1 MVLGESEV
9 GYDGLPELPPN
20 WEYNKPDGVDG
31 APAAAEVPLAAAPP
45 DSSPDQ
51 SVVDARTPQEQ
62 QCDGGD
68 EKSGQLLLELP
79 PPPPPEKLVS
89 DSEEPPPPPEK
100 LVSDGGDE
108 KSGQLLLE
116 LPPPPPEKL
125 VSDSEEPP
133 PPTKNLVSDSEDEKS
148 GQLLHELPPP
158 PEKLVSDS
166 EDEYFHWTPSQGEL
180 SDLSCPLC
188 QDVATSLADLE
199 THYHQYHVNPRFL
212 SQIDVKLFKLSNF
225 LVKEIGDPDC
235 ESKYPGLYRCHECF
249 NTFSQS
255 SNLKLHLVGH
265 SVEPATVQMAPKTE
279 HHASPPGL
287 ANNNITVDINKKKS
301 LHNGSSRRLDR

>member
-31 APAAAEVPLAAAPP
+31 PPAPAAAEVPLAAAAPP

-68 EKSGQLLLELP
+68 EKSGQLLLGL
-79 PPPPPEKLVS
+79 S
-89 DSEEPPPPPEK
+89 
-100 LVSDGGDE
+100 
-108 KSGQLLLE
+108 
-116 LPPPPPEKL
+116 
-125 VSDSEEPP
+125 
-133 PPTKNLVSDSEDEKS
+133 
-148 GQLLHELPPP
+148 P

-166 EDEYFHWTPSQGEL
+166 EDEYFHWTPPHREL

-188 QDVATSLADLE
+188 QDVSTSFADLE

-265 SVEPATVQMAPKTE
+265 RVPVEPSTVQMAPKTE
-279 HHASPPGL
+279 HASPPGL
-287 ANNNITVDINKKKS
+287 ANNNITVDNNKKKS
-301 LHNGSSRRLDR
+301 LHNGSSRTLGR